1 VLKKIIFIACL
12 FVSAHNSFA
21 ETCPTILEIKNN
33 YFRGW
38 QALNINSGNPVPT
51 TILENFR
58 NTVQHFALAE
68 WMEDAPEGAGH
79 CYYQGQDRNDP
90 GYLEVFLAKANV
102 INSPDNHNWKPVGSD
117 VMQCRVGI
125 DACVFQSTN

>member
-1 VLKKIIFIACL
+1 MLKKIIFIACF
-12 FVSAHNSFA
+12 FVSTHNSFA
-21 ETCPTILEIKNN
+21 ETCPTILEIRNN
-33 YFRGW
+33 YFHGW
-38 QALNINSGNPVPT
+38 QVLNINSGNPVPAST
-51 TILENFR
+51 LENFK

-102 INSPDNHNWKPVGSD
+102 ITIPANHNWKFVSPN
-117 VMQCRVGI
+117 VMQCRAGI
-125 DACVFQSTN
+125 DDCVFQATS